1 MFDFSKFENRPFE
14 QEVNFDRLSI
24 GSLLRQIS
32 SPSHFSNQPRVTL
45 RPESEKGLPIQ
56 NSSLRFFH

>member
-24 GSLLRQIS
+24 GSLLCQIS
-32 SPSHFSNQPRVTL
+32 PPSHSSNQPRVTL
-45 RPESEKGLPIQ
+45 RPEFETGLPIQ
-56 NSSLRFFH
+56 IQSEPFT